1 MFRNLMLWWLTTG
14 FYCVENENGQHA
26 SGHTTLG
33 HNVELAFAL
42 AVFYFVLTIV
52 SHDGTAS
59 AVGEGK
65 RAEKSI
71 VYFTSTVLAQQGVI
85 ICDKGGISI
94 VKCRKGK
101 SCLLCIF
108 AFLICDY
115 NISTDSVHLVC
126 PLSDVVL
133 RCFETTVSLLFLL
146 SVTALWPEPCGS
158 LWS

>member
-59 AVGEGK
+59 AVGEG
-65 RAEKSI
+65 EKERRNQLFISR
-71 VYFTSTVLAQQGVI
+71 QQ
-85 ICDKGGISI
+85 
-94 VKCRKGK
+94 
-101 SCLLCIF
+101 F
-108 AFLICDY
+108 
-115 NISTDSVHLVC
+115 
-126 PLSDVVL
+126 
-133 RCFETTVSLLFLL
+133 
-146 SVTALWPEPCGS
+146 
-158 LWS
+158 